1 MKNLTIKT
9 LICILLI
16 ALGLGLIASRLLPK
30 KYASGFDV
38 ANFERLPVQEG
49 GRIKP
54 LDTIARNKLMLL
66 SGKQSVRLP
75 ANTETSDKSRKL
87 SAIVWL
93 MDVSMRPEVAN
104 TYKVFRIDNAD
115 VLGLFSWEQK
125 SKEKLFSFDDLKPH
139 LDTIF
144 KQAAHIN
151 PDKELRTVFEQQLDK
166 LHQSLLAYNRLMASF
181 SSAGHPDMLEQEYAS
196 WSANIALGMK
206 AIRAKEAGEE
216 YDAEVLTRFA
226 SMADRYLQL
235 AKLIEISTVP
245 PPFEENQP
253 KEVEQ
258 FEDWANVGQAL
269 LDIIITQHFP
279 EIVIDYAKLTVAY
292 RQMDENTFNSTLLS
306 MHKQLDPHMNITK
319 NHFESFFNHFEPFYL
334 SSILYVLSFLVI
346 CLYWMWGGNEFRK
359 TALLLLAIAFLIHT
373 FGLIGR
379 MYIQGRPPVT
389 NLYSSA
395 IFIGWAAVILAII
408 MEWIHKNGIGAAV
421 AGIIGFSTL
430 VIAHNLGIGG
440 DTLEMVRAVLDSNFW
455 LSTHVVVITMGY
467 SAMFLMGILAILYV
481 LGSLKKHGLNPQTK
495 KSLSSMVFGTLC
507 FATLFSFV
515 GTMLGGIWADQSW
528 GRFWGWDPKEN
539 GALLIVLWCAIMLHA
554 RWGKLV
560 QDRGLM
566 IMAIFGNI
574 VTSWSWF
581 GTNMLG
587 VGLHSYGFM
596 DRAFLILMLFILT
609 QFILMSMGF
618 FIKRKSLRSNN
629 GDIV

>member
-1 MKNLTIKT
+1 MNNFTIKNL
-9 LICILLI
+9 LCILLI
-16 ALGLGLIASRLLPK
+16 GLGLALIGTRLMPE

-38 ANFERLPVQEG
+38 AEFSKLPVQEG

-54 LDTIARNKLMLL
+54 LDTVARNKLMMLR
-66 SGKQSVRLP
+66 GKQTVRLP
-75 ANTETSDKSRKL
+75 KTSDSSNKAKNL
-87 SAIVWL
+87 NAIVWL
-93 MDVSMRPEVAN
+93 MDVVMRPEVAN

-115 VLGLFSWEQK
+115 VLGLFGWEQS
-125 SKEKLFSFDDLKPH
+125 SKEKYFSFDELKPH
-139 LDTIF
+139 LEEIF

-151 PDKELRTVFEQQLDK
+151 PDKELRTVFEEQLEK
-166 LHQSLLAYNRLMASF
+166 LDQSLLVYNRLMASF
-181 SSAGHPDMLEQEYAS
+181 SSAGHPDMLEQEYAA
-196 WSANIALGMK
+196 WSANIGLGME
-206 AIRAKEAGEE
+206 AIRAQEASQE
-216 YDAEVLTRFA
+216 YDAEVLGRFA

-235 AKLIEISTVP
+235 AKLIEIGTIP
-245 PPFEENQP
+245 PMSEGSDPEE
-253 KEVEQ
+253 
-258 FEDWANVGQAL
+258 FEDWANAGQAL
-269 LDIIITQHFP
+269 LDIIVTQQFP
-279 EIVIDYAKLTVAY
+279 EILIDYAKLTVAY
-292 RQMDENTFNSTLLS
+292 RQMDEKAFNSTLLK
-306 MHKQLDPHMNITK
+306 MHEELDKRVNKTK
-319 NHFESFFNHFEPFYL
+319 INFEVFFNNFEPFYV
-334 SSILYVLSFLVI
+334 SSILYVLVFLVI
-346 CLYWMWGGNEFRK
+346 CVSWLWGGDEFRR
-359 TALLLLAIAFLIHT
+359 TAFILLLMAFLVHT

-395 IFIGWAAVILAII
+395 IFIGWASVVFGMI
-408 MEWIHKNGIGAAV
+408 MEGIHKNGIGAGV

-440 DTLEMVRAVLDSNFW
+440 DTLEMMRAVLDSNFW

-467 SAMFLMGILAILYV
+467 SAMFLMGILAIFYV
-481 LGSLKKHGLNPQTK
+481 LGGLKRGGLAPTTK
-495 KSLSSMVFGTLC
+495 RSLSSMVFGTLC

-566 IMAIFGNI
+566 VMAIFGNV

-596 DRAFLILMLFILT
+596 ERAFLILMLFIAT
-609 QFILMSMGF
+609 QFVLMALGICF
-618 FIKRKSLRSNN
+618 NNIKCL
-629 GDIV
+629 IT